1 MSRSFQASGFGSIIV
16 KAICFPSGDQAN
28 APTPSSSRVS
38 CSASPND
45 GRMIQICCL
54 SERSEVKAMRAPSGD
69 HLGDA
74 LDFFA
79 LVNWRVVPA
88 ATSAIQISV
97 S

>member
-1 MSRSFQASGFGSIIV
+1 MS
-16 KAICFPSGDQAN
+16 
-28 APTPSSSRVS
+28 
-38 CSASPND
+38 
-45 GRMIQICCL
+45 QICCL

-69 HLGDA
+69 HLGDP
-74 LDFFA
+74 LDFLA